1 MNKERLNY
9 IDIAKAL
16 AVIVMVAQHVEMAI
30 EQTVPQETMSI
41 YTILQYY
48 FFLTWFMAI
57 FFVIT
62 GYCSDYSKSFKPFA
76 FSLCI
81 SIGLPIL
88 FFDIIPVNINNF
100 TTMTVVDAIK
110 QMPITLG
117 RFFRYSFWFLRA
129 LFVTKILFWLLC
141 RFTHGF
147 YKKMLL
153 ITLYLIACIA
163 VINEHGEHGCHSL
176 IALLLIASGHSMK
189 QRDLLNNTKF
199 CLSNLLI
206 FAVLMISM
214 LLLNY
219 KPSVMIET
227 LSMNYSDIILFP
239 LVSISSSVS
248 ILYLCKMIGKC
259 WALEIVGRYSLV
271 VYCFHYYVNK
281 WLNLQF
287 LLSAGSSLSYS
298 LLYLIIHVIITVSL
312 CCIFAYIVDRP
323 YLRVIIGKK
332 P

>member
-1 MNKERLNY
+1 MNKDRLNY

-16 AVIVMVAQHVEMAI
+16 AIIAMVSQHVEMAI
-30 EQTVPQETMSI
+30 EQVVCPETMA
-41 YTILQYY
+41 QYANSQKY
-48 FFLTWFMAI
+48 LILTWIMPI

-62 GYCSDYSKSFKPFA
+62 GYCSNYQKDIKPFVV
-76 FSLCI
+76 SLII
-81 SIGLPIL
+81 SIGLPIF
-88 FFDIIPVNINNF
+88 FFDIIPVNIENF
-100 TTMTVVDAIK
+100 TTMSLTDAIK
-110 QMPITLG
+110 QIPLTLS

-129 LFVTKILFWLLC
+129 LFVAKLLYWFLYNYTQGLHKIIILTLL
-141 RFTHGF
+141 
-147 YKKMLL
+147 Y
-153 ITLYLIACIA
+153 IAACIA
-163 VINEHGEHGCHSL
+163 VINGHGAHGCHSL
-176 IALLLIASGHSMK
+176 IGLTFIAYGDWIKKRKLLE
-189 QRDLLNNTKF
+189 NNFF
-199 CLSNLLI
+199 CIINLFG
-206 FAVLMISM
+206 FAIIIMVMWSLMYQPPC
-214 LLLNY
+214 LTANLKLNY
-219 KPSVMIET
+219 
-227 LSMNYSDIILFP
+227 LDIIYFP
-239 LVSISSSVS
+239 IVALTASIS
-248 ILYLCKMIGKC
+248 ILYLSRLMKKC